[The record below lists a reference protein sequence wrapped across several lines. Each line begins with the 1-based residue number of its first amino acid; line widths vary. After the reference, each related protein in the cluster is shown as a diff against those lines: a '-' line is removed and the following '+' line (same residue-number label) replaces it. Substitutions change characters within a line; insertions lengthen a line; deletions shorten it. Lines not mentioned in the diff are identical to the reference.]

1 MTPHFSLAELTRT
14 DHRSLDNTPDAAAL
28 ANLTRLAAF
37 LEQVRTALGDRV
49 VVINSAYRSKAVNA
63 ACGSRESSQH
73 RLGCAADIRVP
84 GMSPDA
90 VVRAVRASGLA
101 YDQLIK
107 EFSDP
112 QKGGGWTHI
121 SIPNLATAAPRKM
134 ALIIDKTG
142 TRLFPA
148 DPTGLA
154 AS

>member
-1 MTPHFSLAELTRT
+1 MTPHFTLAELTVT
-14 DHRSLDNTPDAAAL
+14 DHRTLDNTPDPIAL
-28 ANLTRLAAF
+28 ANLHRLAEF
-37 LEQVRTALGDRV
+37 LEQVRTALGDRM
-49 VVINSAYRSKAVNA
+49 VVINSAYRSAAVNA

-84 GMSPDA
+84 GMTPDA

-107 EFSDP
+107 EFDS
-112 QKGGGWTHI
+112 WTHL
-121 SIPNLATAAPRKM
+121 SIPNLATSAPRKM

-154 AS
+154 AG